1 MSTPSDFTDT
11 SLPGFSLI
19 FSGNNL
25 AELHVEALYRGDER
39 GPDKIFAEGMK
50 ARRGHS
56 DIIGH
61 LCNKDG
67 NFVSTTYDYRI
78 AKQFPVVPNSK
89 TIYVYVINP
98 LEAAININALLK
110 PAEKAGRLKIG
121 GVKYFKAECEMAVPR
136 AIKRQDIKGALK
148 IKITYVVEQL
158 YGAEATHRVTE
169 MRTIESYTPNP
180 NYVPTA
186 YEHFLP
192 STSLRVTRLAIH
204 GLSTVGLAIDAYSL
218 YSLFKFGEKT
228 GNPFLREGARI
239 SGGLLG
245 AINLGT
251 MFASY
256 GANIGKPF
264 GPYGLAVGGLVGG
277 TAGSLIGYCGGGSLA
292 TALFDS
298 KAASQ
303 AAFKETFDRPIN
315 YPGALMAIC
324 HSSQRA
330 LHPISSTE
338 ERYVR
343 AIFGGVKNGIVKAWD
358 KTFDHAT
365 HLFRHPIDYILNR
378 LVLSITKMSIA
389 GIRSANAFVW
399 DATIV
404 GVGSVEDGSYFMDPD
419 LSFLHYHVKN
429 NPKLYQDALARVNS
443 AIKSIQDV
451 AQKIIDSDGPER
463 AEMGVELVFD
473 IAAMCFFKTTRVLAA
488 SKILDKKLPDS
499 TILDKISSDVKKRT
513 SSVAKAYADVN
524 SVIPPN
530 AINEITRVT
539 TQVDSGLRTFSSAG
553 SQDVQSRA
561 PIVITGRRMSP
572 ATSVAS
578 ATLSHTILGLMQTV
592 PTSAATIS
600 PALQLSTL
608 TPAGIFH
615 SLDTHT
621 SVLSSRDLIAAD
633 LSAPSGIA
641 RDISTGIGALA
652 QSLADHSGTAVH
664 TQQLLSQ
671 ASRVAASPTMVPSAL
686 SSLGYSGRT
695 LSSPAMPSAVLFA
708 HRPSVVSTIATR
720 VNPAA
725 AVPSALSAIGM
736 GSYTMSQAVA
746 NFSAPRDTHAAQL
759 FSRAEFHG
767 PILKRR

>member
-1 MSTPSDFTDT
+1 M
-11 SLPGFSLI
+11 L
-19 FSGNNL
+19 
-25 AELHVEALYRGDER
+25 
-39 GPDKIFAEGMK
+39 
-50 ARRGHS
+50 
-56 DIIGH
+56 
-61 LCNKDG
+61 
-67 NFVSTTYDYRI
+67 
-78 AKQFPVVPNSK
+78 
-89 TIYVYVINP
+89 
-98 LEAAININALLK
+98 
-110 PAEKAGRLKIG
+110 
-121 GVKYFKAECEMAVPR
+121 VPR
-136 AIKRQDIKGALK
+136 AIKPQDIKGAWVVEL
-148 IKITYVVEQL
+148 THVVEQL
-158 YGAEATHRVTE
+158 FGREATSRITE
-169 MRTIESYTPNP
+169 MRAVKSYIPNP
-180 NYVPTA
+180 EYVP
-186 YEHFLP
+186 
-192 STSLRVTRLAIH
+192 STFAHSLSSTGLRFTRLAIH

-218 YSLFKFGEKT
+218 YNLFKFGKKT
-228 GNPFLREGARI
+228 GNYNPFLREGARI
-239 SGGLLG
+239 SGGLAG

-256 GANIGKPF
+256 GASIGKSF

-277 TAGSLIGYCGGGSLA
+277 TAGSLIGYCGGGGLT

-298 KAASQ
+298 KVASQ
-303 AAFKETFDRPIN
+303 IELKETFDRPIN
-315 YPGALMAIC
+315 YPGALMAMC

-330 LHPISSTE
+330 LHPISTTE
-338 ERYVR
+338 ERYIR

-358 KTFDHAT
+358 KTLDHAT
-365 HLFRHPIDYILNR
+365 HLFVRPVDYILNR
-378 LVLSITKMSIA
+378 LVLAITRMSIA

-404 GVGSVEDGSYFMDPD
+404 GVGSVEDGGFFMDPD
-419 LSFLHYHVKN
+419 LSFLHYQVKN
-429 NPKLYQDALARVNS
+429 NPKLYHDALARVNS

-451 AQKIIDSDGPER
+451 AQKIINSDGPER
-463 AEMGVELVFD
+463 TEMGVEFLFD

-513 SSVAKAYADVN
+513 QSVAKAYADVN
-524 SVIPPN
+524 LVIPPN
-530 AINEITRVT
+530 AIDEITRVT
-539 TQVDSGLRTFSSAG
+539 TQVDYELRTFSSAG

-615 SLDTHT
+615 GLDVRT
-621 SVLSSRDLIAAD
+621 SALSTRDLIAAE
-633 LSAPSGIA
+633 LSPPSGLTRDASNGIA
-641 RDISTGIGALA
+641 SLA
-652 QSLADHSGTAVH
+652 QSLADRSSTTAH
-664 TQQLLSQ
+664 TQQLLLQ
-671 ASRVAASPTMVPSAL
+671 ASRVAVSPTIVPSAL

-695 LSSPAMPSAVLFA
+695 PSSPAMASAVLFA